1 MFPVHEFPVEC
12 EDLTV
17 NFPSGKRW
25 VFFWSALAL
34 LWAVV
39 SVSRTQGGEFPVW
52 SWVATCLFAATAILT
67 GLRTFRRRS
76 DNEHGLM
83 NP

>member
-1 MFPVHEFPVEC
+1 M
-12 EDLTV
+12 

-25 VFFWSALAL
+25 VLFWSAQAL

-39 SVSRTQGGEFPVW
+39 SVIRTQDGEFAVW
-52 SWVATCLFAATAILT
+52 AWVATCLFAAAAVLT
-67 GLRTFRRRS
+67 GLRIFRRRS
-76 DNEHGLM
+76 GNEHGLM